1 MGTWDAS
8 ILGNDTSAQTY
19 ESFLARYDDG
29 ESIAAIVKKVEA
41 EMRTSLKMADAR
53 DDVELAL
60 ALALWECG
68 ALDRA
73 RLAKVRAIVS
83 SGHDLAAKK
92 RLGADASFLKQRTR
106 ALTALERKLSTPP
119 KQARRRRP
127 PPVEAKKNP
136 FRSGC
141 CFVVEDRG
149 TFHGFWISSAWKGRG
164 AGSFGVVCLDLQTRV
179 MPTIAQCERAFV
191 RGITKDR
198 SGYPRGTYQG
208 DQEMYGYDG
217 DAGPFLAAFA
227 KTCTVV
233 GHVAPIKSKKMLW
246 GSAGH
251 TLSLPE
257 LKQRLLALQAEVKAR
272 RAAKRIR
279 LGDLV
284 TALGR

>member
-19 ESFLARYDDG
+19 ESFLARYDAG
-29 ESIAAIVKKVEA
+29 ESIDAIVKKVEA
-41 EMRTSLKMADAR
+41 EMRTSLKMADDR
-53 DDVELAL
+53 DNVELAL

-68 ALDRA
+68 ELDRA
-73 RLAKVRAIVS
+73 RLAKVRTIIA

-92 RLGADASFLKQRTR
+92 RLGADASFLKQRAR

-119 KQARRRRP
+119 KKARKPRP
-127 PPVEAKKNP
+127 PPVQATKNP

-141 CFVVEDRG
+141 CFAVEDRG

-164 AGSFGVVCLDLQTRV
+164 AGSFGVVCLDLEKREK
-179 MPTIAQCERAFV
+179 PTLAECERAFV

-198 SGYPRGTYQG
+198 SGYPKGTYQG

-227 KTCTVV
+227 KTCTVI
-233 GHVAPIKSKKMLW
+233 GHVSPIKSKKMLW

-251 TLSLPE
+251 TLRLPE
-257 LKQRLLALQAEVKAR
+257 LKQRLLALQAEAKANR
-272 RAAKRIR
+272 SARRIR

-284 TALGR
+284 NALGR